1 MREALAI
8 VGLGPY
14 LTPVSIHHARLNLAW
29 TVLRVVED
37 WTTPAYYEVNGTPGE
52 TRRFRV
58 RVSGPL
64 PGRPSEDGEFILVIR
79 RYGTAT
85 AGGSRR
91 NDGG

>member
-1 MREALAI
+1 MGEAQAI

-14 LTPVSIHHARLNLAW
+14 LTPVSIHHATLPGLAW
-29 TVLRVVED
+29 TVVRVVED

-64 PGRPSEDGEFILVIR
+64 PGRPSEDGEFVLVIR
-79 RYGTAT
+79 RYGD
-85 AGGSRR
+85 R
-91 NDGG
+91 DGWWIAPE